1 MTVWHGKTRVPLAFA
16 IGALIT
22 TAVLAQVPTVGGTWE
37 TLAPMPDRRT
47 EVSVTTDGERLFVL
61 GGFTPRLVGASAPLP
76 VYSYDPATDTWSR
89 LTDLPDGV
97 NHASLVYLDGSLY
110 VVGGYRRATFRPV
123 DRLMI
128 YGLAG
133 GEWREGPPLPTAR
146 GALAVAVLDGRI
158 HAIGGELTNG
168 NNTGVHEIYDPVT
181 NSWTSAAPMPTVRNH
196 HAAATVGNEI
206 IVIAGRNGQT
216 STMTVNEIYGASTDT
231 WRTGT
236 DVPTGRSG
244 VAAVSL
250 GRFVYLFGGE
260 QFTVQTGTFDEAERY
275 DPAANSWARLPNMPT
290 ARHGL
295 GAAVVDGL
303 IYVISGGPTAGFAFS
318 DLNERLTPDTANQ
331 HRDQQ

>member
-1 MTVWHGKTRVPLAFA
+1 MGGICRNGGAVVSSARHPRSEFGSWTVWHGKTRVPLAFA

-47 EVSVTTDGERLFVL
+47 EVSVTTDGEACSVL

-97 NHASLVYLDGSLY
+97 SHAGLVYLDGSLY

-158 HAIGGELTNG
+158 HAMAEN
-168 NNTGVHEIYDPVT
+168 
-181 NSWTSAAPMPTVRNH
+181 WPMGTTP
-196 HAAATVGNEI
+196 ACMK
-206 IVIAGRNGQT
+206 
-216 STMTVNEIYGASTDT
+216 ST
-231 WRTGT
+231 
-236 DVPTGRSG
+236 
-244 VAAVSL
+244 
-250 GRFVYLFGGE
+250 
-260 QFTVQTGTFDEAERY
+260 
-275 DPAANSWARLPNMPT
+275 
-290 ARHGL
+290 
-295 GAAVVDGL
+295 
-303 IYVISGGPTAGFAFS
+303 
-318 DLNERLTPDTANQ
+318 TP
-331 HRDQQ
+331 